1 MVTHDRAPDQRRG
14 ADVPSG
20 LVPACAGPD
29 AARAAEAAWRLVVPA
44 LAGQPLVRVS
54 PDGGLTYPRGPV
66 KTPLTAELP
75 TGPATVPTYDED
87 TGTGQLL
94 VLDFDTS
101 LAAKAGA
108 PDPAAEVAAQAAA
121 AASAVARLGGP
132 SVTDVSPSAGRHVY
146 ILFAEPLPWRE
157 LRDLAVAMRRRY
169 PALDP
174 MPMASPQSGQIRPP
188 GSPHKSGGWSV
199 LAMPLQDAVDAVKRP
214 CGRAVWDGLLDEFAA
229 ELEAAVPAAGPG
241 MLPPGFA
248 AGDDGTPWRPLPG
261 GRIPVSPRLDQIA
274 RTGTWPAGRYP
285 GRSEARAAVLLGAA
299 ACGWRLA
306 DVRAEI
312 AGGRWAAMDGLYARP
327 GEPARMHRLLTA
339 EWLRAVAHLAK
350 GDPPPEPPPGGGRGE
365 NPRNWHTSQ
374 DYPRAPLEEP
384 RSARTEIR
392 SEQLAVISEY
402 GEIRRWVTATDIAA
416 ADPARARQWG
426 KQAIT
431 IRLVLTALAQA
442 AVVRG
447 SKTIAFG
454 TRNISLYSGVSWRT
468 VARVLEELRSEPD
481 PLVELVTSHFLKR
494 ADVYVL
500 RVPDAYTEAASWRR
514 RRAGWITAIHP
525 CFTDDSLKG
534 TAALTYAILTSTAV
548 SAAEVA
554 RTARLGETATA
565 DALRALAAHGLAEK
579 GPRGWT
585 RGPASLDDIAL
596 SSGAM
601 AAHAELT
608 DRYSK
613 ERGAWHEKI
622 ADWLNGPEPVIPDD
636 PEQLLLADV
645 PPPAGPADWPPGEDD
660 DATWHTPA
668 GGEAPASVAVRT
680 ATTAT
685 LVLLSARRQA
695 LHDIAA
701 SPRAGQAPLGS
712 AITLVTAAGGRRAVC
727 RTVDPGT
734 EGAEGDI
741 RYLAD
746 GEELAALAGEAI
758 GAPVAAAWRQEPGR
772 VWSEYLQGR
781 PAEPGELGGSPAA
794 VLIGLLDAVT
804 GYPDRCGHL
813 LVTPAGTLAGFGG
826 GGAWLPWETSDPAPA
841 PCEPAAP
848 AALYIT
854 PDGRWRDDPPVTA
867 AVIRPRVEA
876 LRPAFRARGREQW
889 LDWTLARLDEI
900 TRRAPAAPP
909 RPDGAP
915 S

>member
-20 LVPACAGPD
+20 RVPACAGPE

-54 PDGGLTYPRGPV
+54 PDGGLSYPRGA

-75 TGPATVPTYDED
+75 AGPATVPTYDED
-87 TGTGQLL
+87 AGTGQLL
-94 VLDFDTS
+94 ALDFDTA

-121 AASAVARLGGP
+121 AASAVARLGGL

-146 ILFAEPLPWRE
+146 IAFAEPLPWRE
-157 LRDLAVAMRRRY
+157 LRDLAVAMRHRY
-169 PALDP
+169 TALDP

-188 GSPHKSGGWSV
+188 GSPHKLGGWSV
-199 LAMPLQDAVDAVKRP
+199 LAMPLEEAVDAVARP
-214 CGRAVWDGLLDEFAA
+214 CGPAVWSGLLDEFAA
-229 ELEAAVPAAGPG
+229 ELAAEAPAAGPG
-241 MLPPGFA
+241 VLPPGFER
-248 AGDDGTPWRPLPG
+248 AGDGAPWRPLPG
-261 GRIPVSPRLDQIA
+261 GRIPVSSRLDQIA

-312 AGGRWAAMDGLYARP
+312 AAGRWAAMDGLYARP

-339 EWLRAVAHLAK
+339 EWLSAVAYLAK
-350 GDPPPEPPPGGGRGE
+350 EDPPPEPPPGGGRGE

-374 DYPRAPLEEP
+374 DYPRAPLEES
-384 RSARTEIR
+384 RFARTEIR
-392 SEQLAVISEY
+392 SRQLAVISEY

-416 ADPARARQWG
+416 SDSARVRAWG
-426 KQAIT
+426 RQAIT

-447 SKTIAFG
+447 SQTIAFG

-468 VARVLEELRSEPD
+468 VARALEQLRSEPD
-481 PLVELVTSHFLKR
+481 PLVELVTSHYLKR

-500 RVPDAYTEAASWRR
+500 RIPDAYAEAASWRR

-525 CFTDDSLKG
+525 AFGELSG
-534 TAALTYAILTSTAV
+534 TAALTYAILTADPV
-548 SAAEVA
+548 PAAEVA
-554 RTARLGETATA
+554 RAARLGETAAA
-565 DALRALAAHGLAEK
+565 DALRALAVHGLAE
-579 GPRGWT
+579 
-585 RGPASLDDIAL
+585 RGPGGWQRGPVSLDDVAL
-596 SSGAM
+596 ATGAM
-601 AAHAELT
+601 ANHA
-608 DRYSK
+608 DQAARYS
-613 ERGAWHEKI
+613 EDRSAWHEKI
-622 ADWLNGPEPVIPDD
+622 AGWLNGPEPVIPDD

-645 PPPAGPADWPPGEDD
+645 PPPPAPAGTEPGEDD
-660 DATWHTPA
+660 TAWPAPA
-668 GGEAPASVAVRT
+668 GGAKAAVAVRPA
-680 ATTAT
+680 AT
-685 LVLLSARRQA
+685 RRQA
-695 LHDIAA
+695 LRDIADG
-701 SPRAGQAPLGS
+701 PRAGQAPLGRPGS
-712 AITLVTAAGGRRAVC
+712 GITLVTAPGGRRAVC
-727 RTVDPGT
+727 RAVDPGT
-734 EGAEGDI
+734 EGTAADA

-746 GEELAALAGEAI
+746 GEELAGLAGEAI
-758 GAPVAAAWRQEPGR
+758 GAPVAATWRQGPAR
-772 VWSEYLQGR
+772 VWAEYLPGR
-781 PAEPGELGGSPAA
+781 PAAPGELAASPAA
-794 VLIGLLDAVT
+794 ALIGLLDAIT
-804 GYPDRCGHL
+804 GYRDRCGHL

-854 PDGRWRDDPPVTA
+854 PGGCWRDDPPVTRVSA
-867 AVIRPRVEA
+867 AAIRPRVEA
-876 LRPAFRARGREQW
+876 LRPAFSARGREQW

-900 TRRAPAAPP
+900 TRRAPLTSPGLEE
-909 RPDGAP
+909 GAL

>member
-1 MVTHDRAPDQRRG
+1 MVTHDRAPDQRQG

-20 LVPACAGPD
+20 LVPACAGPE
-29 AARAAEAAWRLVVPA
+29 AARAAAAAWRLVVPA

-54 PDGGLTYPRGPV
+54 PDGGRTYPRGRV
-66 KTPLTAELP
+66 RTPLTAELP
-75 TGPATVPTYDED
+75 AGPATVPVYDED
-87 TGTGQLL
+87 AGTGRLL
-94 VLDFDTS
+94 ALDFDTA

-108 PDPAAEVAAQAAA
+108 ADPAAEVAAQAAA
-121 AASAVARLGGP
+121 AAAVTAGLGGR

-146 ILFAEPLPWRE
+146 ILFAVPLPWRE
-157 LRDLAVAMRRRY
+157 LRDLAKAMRRRY

-199 LAMPLQDAVDAVKRP
+199 LAMPLQDAVDAVARP
-214 CGRAVWDGLLDEFAA
+214 CGRAVWAGLLDEFAA

-248 AGDDGTPWRPLPG
+248 AGDDGTPWRPRPG

-274 RTGTWPAGRYP
+274 RTGAWPAGRYP

-306 DVRAEI
+306 DVRAVI

-327 GEPARMHRLLTA
+327 GEPARMHRLLAA
-339 EWLRAVAHLAK
+339 EWLRAVAHLAENE
-350 GDPPPEPPPGGGRGE
+350 PPPEPAADGGRGE
-365 NPRNWHTSQ
+365 YPRNWHTSP

-384 RSARTEIR
+384 RSARAEIR
-392 SEQLAVISEY
+392 SGQLAVISEY

-416 ADPARARQWG
+416 ADPARTRRWG
-426 KQAIT
+426 RQAIT

-454 TRNISLYSGVSWRT
+454 TRNVSLHSGVSWRT
-468 VARVLEELRSEPD
+468 VGRVLEELRSEPD
-481 PLVELVTSHFLKR
+481 PLVELVSSHFLKR

-500 RVPDAYTEAASWRR
+500 RIPDAYAEAASWRR

-525 CFTDDSLKG
+525 AFTADTLKG
-534 TAALTYAILTSTAV
+534 TAALTYAVLTSTAAP
-548 SAAEVA
+548 AAEVA
-554 RTARLGETATA
+554 RTAQLGETATA
-565 DALRALAAHGLAEK
+565 DALRALAADGLAEK

-585 RGPASLDDIAL
+585 RGPASLDDVAL

-601 AAHAELT
+601 AAHAELA
-608 DRYSK
+608 DRYGK
-613 ERGAWHEKI
+613 ERSAWHEKI
-622 ADWLNGPEPVIPDD
+622 AGWLNGPEPVIPDD
-636 PEQLLLADV
+636 PEQLLLADI
-645 PPPAGPADWPPGEDD
+645 PPPAGPAGWHPD
-660 DATWHTPA
+660 DAAWDTT
-668 GGEAPASVAVRT
+668 GDGEAPAAVAVRT
-680 ATTAT
+680 AAAP
-685 LVLLSARRQA
+685 VLLSARRQA

-701 SPRAGQAPLGS
+701 GPRAGQAPLGS
-712 AITLVTAAGGRRAVC
+712 ATVLVTAAGGRRAVL
-727 RTVDPGT
+727 RTVDPGPD
-734 EGAEGDI
+734 GAGDDI

-758 GAPVAAAWRQEPGR
+758 GAPVAAAWRQGPGR
-772 VWSEYLQGR
+772 VWSEYLEGR
-781 PAEPGELGGSPAA
+781 PAEPSELAGSPAA
-794 VLIGLLDAVT
+794 ALIGLLDAVT
-804 GYPDRCGHL
+804 DYRDRCGHL
-813 LVTPAGTLAGFGG
+813 IVTPGGTLAGFGG
-826 GGAWLPWETSDPAPA
+826 SGAWLPWETSDPTPA
-841 PCEPAAP
+841 PCEPGAP

-854 PDGRWRDDPPVTA
+854 PDGRWRDDPPVTRVTA
-867 AVIRPRVEA
+867 ASARARIEA

-889 LDWTLARLDEI
+889 LVWTLARLADI
-900 TRRAPAAPP
+900 TRRAPATTPGP
-909 RPDGAP
+909 EGTT